1 MGAPMGARWSIP
13 LLAGALA
20 GGCARHTVRYVQP
33 PPPLPELTVP
43 VAPVERARPAPGAD
57 ALAGRP
63 PGSLVTLSAR
73 DVDVRVLLVALA
85 EQAGISLVLDPEVSG
100 RTSVN
105 LTNVPALE
113 ALRAVLAAAG
123 LSVYA
128 GPPEPPVG
136 PTVFFAAPIDIERA
150 SDALIAERFGVS
162 PEMAEWIVE
171 TRLEQP
177 AR

>member
-1 MGAPMGARWSIP
+1 MGARWSVP

-20 GGCARHTVRYVQP
+20 SGCARHTVRYVQP

-43 VAPVERARPAPGAD
+43 AAPVERARPAPGVD

-63 PGSLVTLSAR
+63 PGTLVTLAAR

-85 EQAGISLVLDPEVSG
+85 EQAGISLVLDPEVTG
-100 RTSVN
+100 RTSVS
-105 LTNVPALE
+105 LANVPAVE

-123 LSVYA
+123 LGLAA

-136 PTVFFAAPIDIERA
+136 PTVFYAAPIDIDRA
-150 SDALIAERFGVS
+150 SAALIADRFKVS
-162 PEMAEWIVE
+162 PTMAAWIVANRFE
-171 TRLEQP
+171 PVAAPLP
-177 AR
+177 